1 MSDFRPSAI
10 AGGVRFAI
18 HVQPRARRPG
28 VDGTHGAALR
38 VRVGAAP
45 VDGAANEAVVA
56 VLAGALGVP
65 KRNVT
70 IVSGQSARAKV
81 VEVAG
86 VGVADVLGIA

>member
-1 MSDFRPSAI
+1 MPEFKPTAI

-56 VLAGALGVP
+56 VLAETLGVP
-65 KRNVT
+65 KRHVT
-70 IVSGQSARAKV
+70 IISGHSARAKV
-81 VEVAG
+81 VEVSG
-86 VGVADVLGIA
+86 LTVADVLGIA